1 MVQSMTGFGRA
12 EATYEGKTY
21 LVEIKA
27 LNGKQFDLQL
37 RMPSQLKPY
46 EFEIRKNIQQTLLRG
61 SVECYINLKQN
72 GTTRPVVLNTEL
84 IASYY
89 EQVSHLAR
97 QLGVNAEGILSSIIQ
112 LPEVVSPSNDEVSE
126 EEYNVCEE
134 AICTALKNLKEHRST
149 EGAALQQDLEERI
162 KQIGEQEKIVMELA
176 PGRKEKIRENI
187 EALLAK
193 NVGKENTDPNRLE
206 QELVYYIEKIDI
218 HEEQIRLEQHCDYFL
233 EILRSDEESKGKKL
247 SFVLQEIGREINT
260 TGSKAY
266 NADIQKAV
274 VTMKDELEKAKE
286 QVLNVL

>member
-12 EATYEGKTY
+12 EARIEGKTY
-21 LVEIKA
+21 LVDIKA

-37 RMPSQLKPY
+37 RMPSSLKPY
-46 EFEIRKNIQQTLLRG
+46 EFEIRKNIQQVLVRG

-72 GTTRPVVLNTEL
+72 GSTKPVVLNTEL
-84 IASYY
+84 IATYY
-89 EQVSHLAR
+89 EQVSTLAKK
-97 QLGVNAEGILSSIIQ
+97 LGVTTEGILSSIIQ
-112 LPEVVSPSNDEVSE
+112 LPEVVTASNEEVGE
-126 EEYNVCEE
+126 EEYKVCDD
-134 AICTALKNLKEHRST
+134 AITTALENLKKHRST

-162 KQIGEQEKIVMELA
+162 KQIKEQENIVMQLA
-176 PGRKEKIRENI
+176 PGRKDKIRENI
-187 EALLAK
+187 EALLEK

-218 HEEQIRLEQHCDYFL
+218 HEEQIRLEQHCSYFL
-233 EILRSDEESKGKKL
+233 EILHSDEESKGKKL

-266 NADIQKAV
+266 NAEIQKAV
-274 VTMKDELEKAKE
+274 VRMKDELEKAKE